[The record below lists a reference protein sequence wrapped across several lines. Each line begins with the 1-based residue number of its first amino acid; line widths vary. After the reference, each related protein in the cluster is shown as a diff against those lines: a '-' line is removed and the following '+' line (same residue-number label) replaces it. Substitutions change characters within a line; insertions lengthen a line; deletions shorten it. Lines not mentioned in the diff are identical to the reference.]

1 MSKASIKPALRPGE
15 FVPLVALLMALVALA
30 IDAIL
35 PALPAIGHD
44 LGAPRRNDVQFV
56 VTAVLLGLGLGQ
68 IVFGP
73 LSDGIGRK
81 PSIHAGL
88 VLFMSGCVMSIFA
101 HTFEV
106 MIAGR
111 ILQGIGIA
119 GPRIVTVALVRD
131 QYEGRQM
138 ARLMSFAMAV
148 FILVPTVAPSLGLG
162 ILWLG
167 GWRAIFA
174 TFFIIAAVTLAWFSL
189 RQPETLPPA
198 RRRPLSPRAVGGAA
212 LEALR
217 IRAALGYTVAT
228 GCVFAPFVAYLSSS
242 QQIFQEAYGTGAL
255 FPAYFGMLA
264 LAFGGASLVNGWLVM
279 KYGMRRLSR
288 MATVSLTLVSAVS
301 WTLAFAFEGLPPF
314 WLFMTC
320 LLVIFLCIGLLFGN
334 LNALAMEPLG
344 HIAGVGA
351 GVVASLS
358 TFISVPFGALVGHSF
373 DGTIY
378 ALMAAF
384 GVFGA
389 GTYAAMRWAEGGG
402 GEKRSRDA
410 AARP

>member
-1 MSKASIKPALRPGE
+1 MSKATIKPALRPGE

>member
-1 MSKASIKPALRPGE
+1 MSKASTGPALRYGE
-15 FVPLVALLMALVALA
+15 FVPLVALLMALVALS

-81 PSIHAGL
+81 PSINTGL
-88 VLFMSGCVMSIFA
+88 VLFMLGCVMSIFA

-148 FILVPTVAPSLGLG
+148 FILIPTVAPVLGQG
-162 ILWLG
+162 IQWLG

-174 TFFIIAAVTLAWFSL
+174 AFFIIAAFTFAWFSL
-189 RQPETLPPA
+189 RQPETLPSDL
-198 RRRPLSPRAVGGAA
+198 RRPLSPRVIGGAVM
-212 LEALR
+212 EVLR

-242 QQIFQEAYGTGAL
+242 QQIFQEAYRTGAL
-255 FPAYFGMLA
+255 FPAYFGALA
-264 LAFGGASLVNGWLVM
+264 LAFGCASLVNGWLVM
-279 KYGMRRLSR
+279 KYGMRKLSR
-288 MATVSLTLVSAVS
+288 MATVSMTLVSFVA
-301 WTLAFAFEGLPPF
+301 WAMAFSFEGLPPL
-314 WLFMTC
+314 WLFMTY
-320 LLVIFLCIGLLFGN
+320 LLVVFLCIGLLFGN

-351 GVVASLS
+351 GVVASIS
-358 TFISVPFGALVGHSF
+358 TFISVPFGALVGQSF
-373 DGTIY
+373 DGTMY
-378 ALMAAF
+378 ALIAAF

-389 GTYAAMRWAEGGG
+389 GTYAAMRWAERGE
-402 GEKRSRDA
+402 GEKRSRDTA
-410 AARP
+410 A